1 MYFFISQPFCFLVFA
16 VNRAGISR
24 PSNVITVHFSPKEER
39 PLFEAMAASKVESFI
54 SPNKGG
60 SNFPEET
67 AISGEVKAIISA
79 SGTLFSR
86 SVAVSY
92 NDTFHTI
99 FWELEMTK
107 EENFSFDVSI
117 EDEVMAVNDDFDA
130 KDATLSA
137 TSNTLQKYLISIVF
151 CLSATFACK
160 VLL

>member
-1 MYFFISQPFCFLVFA
+1 MP
-16 VNRAGISR
+16 
-24 PSNVITVHFSPKEER
+24 
-39 PLFEAMAASKVESFI
+39 ASKVESFI

-130 KDATLSA
+130 KDAT
-137 TSNTLQKYLISIVF
+137 SNTLQKYLISIVF